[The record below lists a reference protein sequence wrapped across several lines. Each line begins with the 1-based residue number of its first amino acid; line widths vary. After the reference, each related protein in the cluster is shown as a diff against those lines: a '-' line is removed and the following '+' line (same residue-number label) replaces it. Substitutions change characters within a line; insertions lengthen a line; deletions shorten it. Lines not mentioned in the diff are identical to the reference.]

1 MRVGKLLNKEIKDI
15 PGIKNPYKVERCIS
29 KEKRIE
35 IEQNLLMKKCQK
47 FFEELNTIK
56 SKYQNNIPNSIKSQI
71 NIFSVPKD
79 NSRKTRTTVELPL
92 LSVANLKLYSTKNE
106 KNREYSRNKENLEI
120 KTHYMVKSF
129 STKKIDNSKNKNK
142 YHERINRRYNMFDK
156 TLNKLKKP
164 IFIQNLNLN
173 YNNNIAHITNKN
185 LI

>member
-1 MRVGKLLNKEIKDI
+1 MDLPINEK
-15 PGIKNPYKVERCIS
+15 KNLVSS
-29 KEKRIE
+29 KSFIAS
-35 IEQNLLMKKCQK
+35 
-47 FFEELNTIK
+47 

-142 YHERINRRYNMFDK
+142 YHERINRRSF
-156 TLNKLKKP
+156 TVC
-164 IFIQNLNLN
+164 
-173 YNNNIAHITNKN
+173 
-185 LI
+185 

>member
-29 KEKRIE
+29 KEKQRE

-47 FFEELNTIK
+47 FFEELNIIK
-56 SKYQNNIPNSIKSQI
+56 LKYQNNFHNSNISQK

-79 NSRKTRTTVELPL
+79 NSRKIRTTVELPL
-92 LSVANLKLYSTKNE
+92 LSIPNLKINSTKNE
-106 KNREYSRNKENLEI
+106 KNKENLEI
-120 KTHYMVKSF
+120 KVCDLIKSF
-129 STKKIDNSKNKNK
+129 STSKIGNSKNKNK
-142 YHERINRRYNMFDK
+142 YHERIHRRYNMFDK

-164 IFIQNLNLN
+164 IFIQN
-173 YNNNIAHITNKN
+173 NNIVLITNKN